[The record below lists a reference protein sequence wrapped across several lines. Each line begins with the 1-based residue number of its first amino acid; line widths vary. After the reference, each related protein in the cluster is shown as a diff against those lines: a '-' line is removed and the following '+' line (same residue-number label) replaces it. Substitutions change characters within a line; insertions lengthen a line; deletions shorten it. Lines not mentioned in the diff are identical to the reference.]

1 MMKLRKID
9 TEDMEN
15 ELAYDSNDQ
24 LYLFFVF
31 NFRRYDDTFNPLGMQ
46 DGGVH
51 PPHEQTFFVPAKLP
65 QQTKFP

>member
-15 ELAYDSNDQ
+15 ELAYDRNDY

-31 NFRRYDDTFNPLGMQ
+31 TFRSVGLTC
-46 DGGVH
+46 
-51 PPHEQTFFVPAKLP
+51 K
-65 QQTKFP
+65 